1 MNTYCDLSILGNK
14 LVPEQI
20 DVIDSIILV
29 VTKEQD
35 VIKLWMYST
44 VWKLSKYGVF
54 SGPYFNVF
62 GLNRR
67 DNPHSDWIQKD
78 TEYLSVFSPNTIK
91 YGPEKLRIWILFPQC
106 SVVVTYI
113 LVL

>member
-35 VIKLWMYST
+35 VIKL
-44 VWKLSKYGVF
+44 
-54 SGPYFNVF
+54 
-62 GLNRR
+62 
-67 DNPHSDWIQKD
+67 
-78 TEYLSVFSPNTIK
+78 
-91 YGPEKLRIWILFPQC
+91 
-106 SVVVTYI
+106 
-113 LVL
+113 